1 VQVGRYQIIDSIGK
15 GAHST
20 VVRGFDP
27 LIGRHVAIKLL
38 SPGLAQGDARQRFF
52 QEARVIGQLSYPS
65 IIALHDIGIDEATSI
80 PYLVM
85 EFLEGQ
91 PLDRILEK
99 GSIPLPRAAAWAAEV
114 GCALYAAHRKGVIHG
129 DVKPAN
135 VLITHENRVKLMDFG
150 MARLARHDTKDT
162 PLLGTPAYWCPEQIM
177 GKAQDA
183 RSDLFSLGVVIYEM
197 ITGSRPFDADSL
209 QGICN
214 RILSSTHLP
223 ASQQN
228 ASVPKAFDEV
238 LNALLAKEPGAR
250 LECGE
255 ELAQMLYPFAR
266 RKVAPQAAPPPSSS
280 FRDRAARLLRS
291 A

>member
-1 VQVGRYQIIDSIGK
+1 VEIGRYQILDTIGK
-15 GAHST
+15 GAHSS

-38 SPGLAQGDARQRFF
+38 SPQLANGDGRHRFF
-52 QEARVIGQLSYPS
+52 QEARVVGQLSYPS
-65 IIALHDIGIDEATSI
+65 IITLHDIGIDEATST

-85 EFLEGQ
+85 EYLEGQ

-99 GSIPLPRAAAWAAEV
+99 GSLPLPRAAAWAAEV
-114 GCALYAAHRKGVIHG
+114 ACALHAAHRKGVIHG

-135 VLITHENRVKLMDFG
+135 VLITNENRVKLMDFG

-183 RSDLFSLGVVIYEM
+183 RSDMFSLGVVIYEM
-197 ITGSRPFDADSL
+197 VTGNRPFDSDSL
-209 QGICN
+209 QGICH

-228 ASVPKAFDEV
+228 PSIPTAFDGV
-238 LNALLAKEPGAR
+238 LNALLAKDPSGR
-250 LECGE
+250 LESGE
-255 ELAQMLYPFAR
+255 ELAQRLYPFAR

>member
-1 VQVGRYQIIDSIGK
+1 MEVGRYQIIDTIGK
-15 GAHST
+15 GAYGS

-27 LIGRHVAIKLL
+27 MIGRHVAIKLL
-38 SPGLAQGDARQRFF
+38 SPQLAQGDGRKNFF
-52 QEARVIGQLSYPS
+52 QEARVVGQLSYPS
-65 IIALHDIGIDEATSI
+65 IITLHDIGIDEATST

-85 EFLEGQ
+85 EYLEGQ
-91 PLDRILEK
+91 PLDRLLDK

-114 GCALYAAHRKGVIHG
+114 ACALYAAHRKGVIHG

-135 VLITHENRVKLMDFG
+135 VFITNENRVKLMDFG
-150 MARLARHDTKDT
+150 MARLARLDSRDT
-162 PLLGTPAYWCPEQIM
+162 PLAGTPAYWCPEQIM
-177 GKAQDA
+177 GKPQDA
-183 RSDLFSLGVVIYEM
+183 RSDMFSLGVVIYEM
-197 ITGSRPFDADSL
+197 VTGNRPFGSDSL

-228 ASVPKAFDEV
+228 PSIPKTFDEV
-238 LNALLAKEPGAR
+238 LNLLLAKDPSAR
-250 LECGE
+250 LESGE
-255 ELAQMLYPFAR
+255 DLAQMLYPFAR
-266 RKVAPQAAPPPSSS
+266 RKVAPQAPTQPSS